1 MIGIVLAFFNVVAS
15 SQILPLL
22 PKAGAKVIQFPDLQK
37 IMAGR
42 SKPFLTLPRWRM
54 LNRNAAD
61 YSLYEFSMARRS
73 SEIEPIVF
81 ISPSFTNEMLPVSSE
96 TTITQASV
104 SSERPVAALWRIP

>member
-42 SKPFLTLPRWRM
+42 SKPFLTLPR
-54 LNRNAAD
+54 
-61 YSLYEFSMARRS
+61 
-73 SEIEPIVF
+73 
-81 ISPSFTNEMLPVSSE
+81 
-96 TTITQASV
+96 
-104 SSERPVAALWRIP
+104 